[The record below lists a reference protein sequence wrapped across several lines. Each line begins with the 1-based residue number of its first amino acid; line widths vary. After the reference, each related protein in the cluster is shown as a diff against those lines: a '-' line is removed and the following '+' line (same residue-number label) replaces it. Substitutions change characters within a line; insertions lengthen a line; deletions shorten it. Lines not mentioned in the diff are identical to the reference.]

1 MENMNTVEEMLTQA
15 QDDAAMGT
23 QEPGTLAEVVGAD
36 DSSAAESHPSG
47 QPSTPVEN
55 PKEEPGWFKRRMEKH
70 DQQMNADFQRQ
81 LQEMRE
87 GYEAQLA
94 PLREASYRQEAE
106 KLVADGEFKSVDRA
120 LEYVRLKA
128 GAPAVQTKQEGAK
141 EPPARDEQ
149 GRFAKTDNSEVA
161 QYAQRLVD
169 QAAAIHDATGVDVMA
184 LYNSDPDV
192 KRKINSR
199 EWTFADVYKA
209 AAKGSAES
217 SRPAAPSPVR
227 SSNGIA
233 LGDMNIAGMS
243 AAQFD
248 KLDDYLAKGG
258 KINMT

>member
-1 MENMNTVEEMLTQA
+1 MIFTTNESHRLSPAEASQFLLEMA
-15 QDDAAMGT
+15 GCVSRY
-23 QEPGTLAEVVGAD
+23 LAERAVEPAAHSP
-36 DSSAAESHPSG
+36 SSAARIHDVLLHIGVPPHICGFRYLTEAVHQALLDSSCLERITFNLYPKVAQVYHVPS
-47 QPSTPVEN
+47 S
-55 PKEEPGWFKRRMEKH
+55 
-70 DQQMNADFQRQ
+70 
-81 LQEMRE
+81 
-87 GYEAQLA
+87 
-94 PLREASYRQEAE
+94 S
-106 KLVADGEFKSVDRA
+106 DGEFKSVDRA

-128 GAPAVQTKQEGAK
+128 GAPAVQTKQEVAK

-149 GRFAKTDNSEVA
+149 GRFAKADNSEVA

-169 QAAAIHDATGVDVMA
+169 QAAAIHDATGMDVMA

-233 LGDMNIAGMS
+233 LGGMNIAGMS